1 MAEVRALAKYNE
13 ESGEVELCAVGSAKK
28 NDASIKANACST
40 VELDLDSIIN
50 VASELKRAVE
60 SVLAEVE
67 KAIEKLS
74 EAGIEYE
81 PKLIEALAAKLTEDL
96 EYTVSVRIEQSK

>member
-13 ESGEVELCAVGSAKK
+13 ESGEVELCAIGSAKR
-28 NDASIKANACST
+28 NNTNIKANACST

-81 PKLIEALAAKLTEDL
+81 PKLVEALAAKLAEDL
-96 EYTVSVRIEQSK
+96 EYTVSIKVEQSK